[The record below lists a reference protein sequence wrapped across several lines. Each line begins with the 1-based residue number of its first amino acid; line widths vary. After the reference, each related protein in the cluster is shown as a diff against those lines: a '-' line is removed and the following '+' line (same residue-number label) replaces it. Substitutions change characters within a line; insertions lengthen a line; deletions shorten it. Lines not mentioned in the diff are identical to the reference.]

1 MGAWLTTC
9 DARLRSASCA
19 SVDALRGRRACFSI
33 CHRRA
38 RPPSAPRCHVSRPTC
53 IWGTHDFGCLAVSAA
68 DCFCRFLSF
77 SVVFS
82 QCPVVRCRFQSV
94 SCRFQSVSCRFH
106 KRTRELRL
114 FWPNVLI
121 FCLKMTEIVKSKRRT
136 DRSWYSGRVSCCW
149 LLLLN
154 TLFFRLQPDKL

>member
-1 MGAWLTTC
+1 MTDAEFDLRSSQIFLSSTFWPKKVMGAWLTTC

-68 DCFCRFLSF
+68 DCFCRF
-77 SVVFS
+77 
-82 QCPVVRCRFQSV
+82 PVVRCRFQSV
-94 SCRFQSVSCRFH
+94 SCRPLSFSVVFAVFSVVFLSSAVVFSQCPVVFSQCP
-106 KRTRELRL
+106 LV
-114 FWPNVLI
+114 FSQV
-121 FCLKMTEIVKSKRRT
+121 
-136 DRSWYSGRVSCCW
+136 SG
-149 LLLLN
+149 
-154 TLFFRLQPDKL
+154 